1 MQVTMQ
7 HAERLTL
14 AAMGEFLEASSNLS
28 FGGAGRK
35 QIYGLL
41 EGALHAQRYL
51 GLSKKHKGIVHL
63 YLVKI
68 SGLSKAQITRSCR
81 LTDPADWPCLRR
93 AGPREPE
100 PLIFAAGFS
109 AEHFRQKGYV
119 AVDCV
124 RRKIWRNESVERWY
138 AQNILLFVRQDR
150 LGDYPLLQSTYEKT
164 SLSQLSVVHPR
175 QLLKH
180 QADVEERDEVIRGLQ
195 AELHLKVGECNEVI
209 KDLHARLNE
218 EIEARDKVI
227 SEMQAKLQLQQSE
240 HTQAVARLRE
250 QLQSQTARSES
261 VVADLWAQ
269 LGEILQ
275 SKTWRLIG
283 AYMRLRQKLGGG
295 ARNAKT
301 ADRG

>member
-41 EGALHAQRYL
+41 EGALHAQTYL
-51 GLSKKHKGIVHL
+51 GLPKKHKGIVHL

-109 AEHFRQKGYV
+109 A
-119 AVDCV
+119 
-124 RRKIWRNESVERWY
+124 
-138 AQNILLFVRQDR
+138 
-150 LGDYPLLQSTYEKT
+150 
-164 SLSQLSVVHPR
+164 SLCTKRSR
-175 QLLKH
+175 QLAALS
-180 QADVEERDEVIRGLQ
+180 APIISPRT
-195 AELHLKVGECNEVI
+195 GE
-209 KDLHARLNE
+209 AT
-218 EIEARDKVI
+218 
-227 SEMQAKLQLQQSE
+227 AKLF
-240 HTQAVARLRE
+240 R
-250 QLQSQTARSES
+250 
-261 VVADLWAQ
+261 
-269 LGEILQ
+269 
-275 SKTWRLIG
+275 
-283 AYMRLRQKLGGG
+283 GG
-295 ARNAKT
+295 
-301 ADRG
+301 